1 MNMAVTTFIPELW
14 SARLLYSLEKAHVAT
29 NLVNR
34 NYEGLIANQGD
45 TVHINSIGAITVS
58 DYTKNTDIADP
69 AALTT
74 TDQTL
79 VIDQAKYFNFQV
91 DDVDKAQAA
100 GELVDTAMGRAAYA
114 LADAADAY
122 LLKLI
127 AAGAATGN
135 VVGAA
140 SGPIALT
147 AANVYENI
155 VKVRT
160 KLDKANVPNT
170 GRTIVV
176 PPEVYALLLMDDR
189 FAKNTATAGQDALIN
204 GLVGRVA
211 GFDVYMSNNVATG
224 TGTDTGKTAYF
235 EVTAQVQAA
244 TTYAEQIIKTEAYR
258 LEKRF
263 ADGVK
268 GLHVYGAKVTDGN
281 QIAKLICSVS

>member
-14 SARLLYSLEKAHVAT
+14 SARLLYALEKAHVAT

-58 DYTKNTDIADP
+58 DYTKNTDISAP

-140 SGPIALT
+140 SAPIALT
-147 AANVYENI
+147 STNVYENI